1 MLLCVDSD
9 AASREATA
17 ESLREAGHEV
27 VEAGS
32 VAAARDHVEDDF
44 DALVT
49 EQALPDGTG
58 LGLVRE
64 VRETV
69 PDTPCVLFTDLSIE
83 EIDSEA
89 FGDLVVEYLPKDAP
103 DARAELVDL
112 VEHSLSF
119 RSQTAY
125 PLPENEEARL
135 AALERYAVDTEAL
148 GESFDR
154 LTEIATELFDVNAAA
169 VGLIDAHEQRFL
181 ACHGLSFDPIDREE
195 TVCTHT
201 ILDQDVTVIEDV
213 EQDPRFAENEALR
226 AANIRFY
233 ASSPIV
239 TPDGEAIGTFCIYD
253 DSPRPFSERDRELLS
268 MLGEEAMDQLTLRQ
282 RLREGGVADD

>member
-17 ESLREAGHEV
+17 ESLREAGFAV
-27 VEAGS
+27 VQAGS
-32 VAAARDHVEDDF
+32 VAAARDYVEDDL

-49 EQALPDGTG
+49 EQALPDGAG
-58 LGLVRE
+58 LELVRE

-69 PDTPCVLFTDLSIE
+69 PDTPCVLFTGQPIE
-83 EIDSEA
+83 EIDTAA
-89 FGDLVVEYLPKDAP
+89 FEDLVVEYLPKDAP

-135 AALERYAVDTEAL
+135 AALERYAVYPDAL
-148 GESFDR
+148 GGSFDR
-154 LTEIATELFDVNAAA
+154 LTELATELFDVNAAA

-181 ACHGLSFDPIDREE
+181 ACHGVSFDPIDREE

-201 ILDQDVTVIEDV
+201 ILDADVTVIEDV
-213 EQDPRFAENEALR
+213 QADPRFAENEGLR
-226 AANIRFY
+226 EADIRFY
-233 ASSPIV
+233 ASSPML
-239 TPDGEAIGTFCIYD
+239 TPDGEAIGTFCVYD
-253 DSPRPFSERDRELLS
+253 DSPREFSERDRELLS
-268 MLGEEAMDQLTLRQ
+268 MLGDEAMDQLTLRR
-282 RLREGGVADD
+282 RLREGEADD

>member
-9 AASREATA
+9 AASRGATA
-17 ESLREAGHEV
+17 ESLRGAGFEV
-27 VEAGS
+27 VGVGS
-32 VAAARDHVEDDF
+32 VADASEHVDGDL
-44 DALVT
+44 DTLVT
-49 EQALPDGTG
+49 EQALPDGAG
-58 LGLVRE
+58 LDLVRE
-64 VRETV
+64 IRETV
-69 PDTPCVLFTDLSIE
+69 PDTPCVLFTGQSIE
-83 EIDSEA
+83 EIDTEA
-89 FGDLVVEYLPKDAP
+89 FDDLVVEYLPKDAD

-112 VEHSLSF
+112 IEHSLSF

-135 AALERYAVDTEAL
+135 AALERYAVDPDAL

-154 LTEIATELFDVNAAA
+154 LTELATELFDVNAAA

-181 ACHGLSFDPIDREE
+181 ACYGVSFDPIDRED

-213 EQDPRFAENEALR
+213 QADPRFAENQGLQ

-233 ASSPIV
+233 ASTPIV
-239 TPDGEAIGTFCIYD
+239 TADGEAIGTFCVYD
-253 DSPRPFSERDRELLS
+253 DSPRPFSDRDRELLS
-268 MLGEEAMDQLTLRQ
+268 LFGEEAMEQLTIRR
-282 RLREGGVADD
+282 RLRDGGGADD